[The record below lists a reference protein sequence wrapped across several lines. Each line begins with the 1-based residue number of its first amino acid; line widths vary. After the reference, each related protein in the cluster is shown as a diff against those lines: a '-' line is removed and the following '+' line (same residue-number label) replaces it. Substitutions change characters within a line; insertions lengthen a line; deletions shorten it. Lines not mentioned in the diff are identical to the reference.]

1 MTDLIGDAPGD
12 FAAWHKLITGCW
24 VYNIVTSD
32 VISMTTGRPL
42 VFESGPDGGSIRTR
56 VHGHRFRV
64 TKERIAKIA
73 VWIGRCEG
81 HIMIKGST

>member
-24 VYNIVTSD
+24 VYNIVTGD

-81 HIMIKGST
+81 HITIKGST